1 MEQENENAEE
11 DFQEQL
17 IEKIKLYYESNPPM
31 SSPDELDN
39 FLSAIDLLEI
49 WDSEEE
55 KETVWQCISKYMKD
69 SKIDCEGT
77 IEGIKDLLNQD
88 EAQEKEVNED
98 APKKE
103 TLLSRLSRL
112 STRGGGMGQPIIN
125 NLALNKYK
133 QRAIDEYD
141 CLDNNSLIQFKKIF
155 VLLKLNQTNSKIKYD
170 DLKDIC
176 TKHKFIKIDVSDVWK
191 YLSFCVCEDDLKK
204 LEESKE
210 YIINNDILEE
220 VQGFI
225 DQKII
230 NEDLDYDSDNLEKEN
245 DIDNDNDSVSS
256 SERKKF
262 KEEDPLALIGKIIKQ
277 SINTNENNMVLIE
290 IKNDIKKLNYNMVE
304 CGYKILNKE
313 ELSMDNM
320 ESDKEKINERIYQI
334 EEFFTKTKNEN
345 EKNIGKMEL
354 LKENIIKT
362 NENIKI
368 MKNDYKEL
376 YEKYNN
382 NQEIDIDEETE
393 RLLDENMMLTQEKEN
408 KEQEIEKLL
417 EEKKNIRKDYQNLL
431 MQYED
436 VIREKNELAQEAS
449 EIKINNYKL
458 KSDYDKLLNDVMAKM
473 DNQEKEKKSKKKD
486 KKDEKKEE
494 RKTISYE
501 DQLKELKI
509 LNNSGIDEGEKITR
523 KKNILKDMTNERLI
537 NYIMEVDKKNQTLSD
552 ERSLKEK
559 KIYELTQ
566 KNVELNDQIKKISE
580 KNIELEEENKNMQ
593 KKIENL
599 SNDVKNNEIFRPS
612 IAMNSQTRISR
623 LSKLNATGL
632 NKQKFNVAKGT
643 AFSTKK
649 IFQHLN

>member
-1 MEQENENAEE
+1 MEEENKNAEE
-11 DFQEQL
+11 DFQEEL
-17 IEKIKLYYESNPPM
+17 IAKIKLYYESNPPM

-39 FLSAIDLLEI
+39 FLSAIDLLDI

-55 KETVWQCISKYMKD
+55 KETVWQSLSKYMKD

-77 IEGIKDLLNQD
+77 IQGIKELLNQD
-88 EAQEKEVNED
+88 EAQEQDLNED

-112 STRGGGMGQPIIN
+112 STKGGGLGQPIIN

-155 VLLKLNQTNSKIKYD
+155 VLLKLNQSNSKIKYD

-176 TKHKFIKIDVSDVWK
+176 SKHKFIKIDINDIWK
-191 YLSFCVCEDDLKK
+191 YLSFCVCEENLKK

-210 YIINNDILEE
+210 FIINNDILEE
-220 VQGFI
+220 VQAFI

-230 NEDLDYDSDNLEKEN
+230 NEDLDYDSDNLEKDN

-262 KEEDPLALIGKIIKQ
+262 KEEDALVLIGKIIKQ

-320 ESDKEKINERIYQI
+320 ESNKEKINEKIYQI

-345 EKNIGKMEL
+345 EKNIDKMEL

-362 NENIKI
+362 KENIKK

-376 YEKYNN
+376 FEKYNN

-436 VIREKNELAQEAS
+436 VIREKNELTQEAS

-458 KSDYDKLLNDVMAKM
+458 KTDYDKLLM
-473 DNQEKEKKSKKKD
+473 
-486 KKDEKKEE
+486 
-494 RKTISYE
+494 
-501 DQLKELKI
+501 I
-509 LNNSGIDEGEKITR
+509 L
-523 KKNILKDMTNERLI
+523 
-537 NYIMEVDKKNQTLSD
+537 
-552 ERSLKEK
+552 
-559 KIYELTQ
+559 
-566 KNVELNDQIKKISE
+566 
-580 KNIELEEENKNMQ
+580 
-593 KKIENL
+593 
-599 SNDVKNNEIFRPS
+599 
-612 IAMNSQTRISR
+612 
-623 LSKLNATGL
+623 
-632 NKQKFNVAKGT
+632 
-643 AFSTKK
+643 
-649 IFQHLN
+649 